1 MPARAAQGP
10 NDMATARQAAFR
22 RGMAESAP
30 FLLVIVPFGMV
41 FGVVGT
47 EAGFT
52 LAQVMGFS
60 VLVIAGAS
68 QIAAVQLMTEA
79 APLAAVVAT
88 ALVINLR
95 MAMYSAALAAAWPG
109 ASLGARAF
117 AAYLM
122 VDGAF
127 ALSARRH
134 AERPEE
140 TVPLRLAFYFGA
152 GAPTVVVWIVATL
165 VGALFGARLPAEWGV
180 EFAVPVVFIAVVAPI
195 LRTLPH
201 VCAALSASMVA
212 LAASGLPYGGGLMAG
227 AVAGVAVGTALE
239 WAIAR

>member
-1 MPARAAQGP
+1 MSP
-10 NDMATARQAAFR
+10 ATAFRQGLVASLPIWLAV
-22 RGMAESAP
+22 AP
-30 FLLVIVPFGMV
+30 
-41 FGVVGT
+41 FGVVFGAVAMASGLDIVQT
-47 EAGFT
+47 MAMT
-52 LAQVMGFS
+52 TV
-60 VLVIAGAS
+60 VVAGAA
-68 QIAAVQLMTEA
+68 QLAALQLMVDD
-79 APLAAVVAT
+79 AP
-88 ALVINLR
+88 ALIAIVTGAVINLR

>member
-1 MPARAAQGP
+1 MSP
-10 NDMATARQAAFR
+10 ATAFRQGLVASLPIWLAV
-22 RGMAESAP
+22 AP
-30 FLLVIVPFGMV
+30 
-41 FGVVGT
+41 FGVVFGAVAMASGLDIVQT
-47 EAGFT
+47 MAMT
-52 LAQVMGFS
+52 TV
-60 VLVIAGAS
+60 VVAGAA
-68 QIAAVQLMTEA
+68 QLAALQLMVDD
-79 APLAAVVAT
+79 AP
-88 ALVINLR
+88 ALIAIVTGAVINLR

-152 GAPTVVVWIVATL
+152 GAPTVLVWIVATL
-165 VGALFGARLPAEWGV
+165 IGALFGARLPAEWGV

-201 VCAALSASMVA
+201 VCAALAASMVA

>member
-1 MPARAAQGP
+1 MSP
-10 NDMATARQAAFR
+10 ATAFRQGLVASLPIWLAV
-22 RGMAESAP
+22 AP
-30 FLLVIVPFGMV
+30 
-41 FGVVGT
+41 FGVVFGAVAMASGLDIVQT
-47 EAGFT
+47 MAMT
-52 LAQVMGFS
+52 TV
-60 VLVIAGAS
+60 VVAGAA
-68 QIAAVQLMTEA
+68 QLAALQLMVDD
-79 APLAAVVAT
+79 AP
-88 ALVINLR
+88 ALIAIVTGAVINLR

-152 GAPTVVVWIVATL
+152 GAPTVLVWIVATL
-165 VGALFGARLPAEWGV
+165 IGALFGARLPAEWGV